1 MVYAAGYTQ
10 SGEIMKAKKNLEN
23 RFPMQFKR
31 WIAGEFQQAAALTEK
46 SDRAE
51 CAHKEV
57 SVKTGKISKIDVE
70 KQLNAQ
76 NLLYRCISFIMTF
89 AIIGSMLWNVH
100 YLPTFAEAEQPMNNE
115 VSERYIEKSIEETGA
130 VNAVTAMILDYRA
143 FDTFGESCV
152 LYIAAVVVMAALKQ
166 KKIKIRKYKHRDK
179 ILSQISL
186 YFVPMIFLFGI
197 YIVLNG
203 HLSPGGGFA
212 GGAIISAGMILYANA
227 FGTRAAAKIFND
239 KTYIV
244 CTVSAL
250 GFYCCAKAYSFFTGA
265 NHLESGIPTGTPGS
279 ILSGGLILPL
289 NICVGITVAATMY
302 SFYSLFR
309 NGGYD

>member
-1 MVYAAGYTQ
+1 
-10 SGEIMKAKKNLEN
+10 MKLKKNLDN
-23 RFPMQFKR
+23 SFPMQFKR
-31 WIAGEFQQAAALTEK
+31 WLAGEFQQAEVLNEK
-46 SDRAE
+46 KEHIHIHHEKNLLKHKAE
-51 CAHKEV
+51 ENRKW
-57 SVKTGKISKIDVE
+57 KIDAR

-76 NLLYRCISFIMTF
+76 NLLYRCVSFIMTF
-89 AIIGSMLWNVH
+89 AIIGTMLWNIH
-100 YLPTFAEAEQPMNNE
+100 YLPDFAEAEQPMNNE
-115 VSERYIEKSIEETGA
+115 VSERYIEKAVEETGA

-152 LYIAAVVVMAALKQ
+152 LYIAAIVVMAALKQ
-166 KKIKIRKYKHRDK
+166 KTIRLRKYKRRDL
-179 ILSQISL
+179 ILSETSK
-186 YFVPMIFLFGI
+186 YFVPIIFLFGI
-197 YIVLNG
+197 YIILNG

-239 KTYIV
+239 KTYVLCI
-244 CTVSAL
+244 VSAL

-265 NHLESGIPTGTPGS
+265 NHLESGIPKGTPGS

>member
-1 MVYAAGYTQ
+1 
-10 SGEIMKAKKNLEN
+10 MKVKKNLE
-23 RFPMQFKR
+23 RSFPMQFKR
-31 WIAGEFQQAAALTEK
+31 WLAGEFQQAEALNEKKDHFKHNHEK
-46 SDRAE
+46 SLLQ
-51 CAHKEV
+51 
-57 SVKTGKISKIDVE
+57 SKIEGKAAE
-70 KQLNAQ
+70 KIDFERQLRAQ
-76 NLLYRCISFIMTF
+76 NLLYRWASFIMTF
-89 AIIGSMLWNVH
+89 VIIGTMLWNIH
-100 YLPTFAEAEQPMNNE
+100 YLPDFAEADQPMNNE
-115 VSERYIEKSIEETGA
+115 VSERYIEKGMEETGA

-166 KKIKIRKYKHRDK
+166 KEIKLRKYKKRDML
-179 ILSQISL
+179 LSQVSV
-186 YFVPMIFLFGI
+186 YFVPVIFLFGI

-227 FGTRAAAKIFND
+227 FGTRAAAKVFND
-239 KTYIV
+239 KTYVV
-244 CTVSAL
+244 CIVSAL

-265 NHLESGIPTGTPGS
+265 NHLESGIPAGTPGS

-309 NGGYD
+309 NGGYK